1 MIMRDEA
8 AALEKQIAET
18 ANEWFRAETQKKLE
32 ACRFTAR
39 LLELY
44 ESFGSEPLYPPVSS
58 PGVAPLPCEV
68 CSGTDAHDMDC
79 EKFLRTYYGDGDSI
93 AAA

>member
-18 ANEWFRAETQKKLE
+18 PNEWFKTETQKKLD

-44 ESFGSEPLYPPVSS
+44 ESFGSEPLPV
-58 PGVAPLPCEV
+58 
-68 CSGTDAHDMDC
+68 
-79 EKFLRTYYGDGDSI
+79 
-93 AAA
+93 AAE